1 MDCYLFMQKGS
12 KKILLVGSPF
22 SAHKSCHQCL
32 EGYEVQELSHGKS
45 AEEQLRKNHFDLV
58 IVDANLPD
66 GCGLTFLKK
75 ILQETKKHLAS
86 ILVIDEGQEKMAVE
100 AMKNGVC
107 DCLTKQ
113 ELVPAILAMSV
124 TRALENKKWEYIHH
138 HLSLAENDLA
148 LHDPVT
154 QLYNRDYFAT
164 RLHEEMQRS
173 ERYDF
178 ALTLL
183 IFKIDQF
190 TEIKKSCGEDKPDKL
205 LKELGQ
211 LVIRDVRSCDLVA
224 RTAEDQFV
232 MLLPHTNISQARSL
246 WQRISQLITKHAFV
260 MGSKN
265 IYITVK
271 AALGSLNKEIETID
285 EFLENIGKNLGASEY
300 NAEPLILDEME

>member
-1 MDCYLFMQKGS
+1 M
-12 KKILLVGSPF
+12 
-22 SAHKSCHQCL
+22 
-32 EGYEVQELSHGKS
+32 
-45 AEEQLRKNHFDLV
+45 RKNHFDLV
-58 IVDANLPD
+58 IVDATLPD

-75 ILQETKKHLAS
+75 MLQETKKHLAS
-86 ILVIDEGQEKMAVE
+86 ILVMDEGQEKMAIE

-113 ELVPAILAMSV
+113 ELVPAILAMSI

-138 HLSLAENDLA
+138 NLSLTENDRT

-154 QLYNRDYFAT
+154 QLYNKDYFAT
-164 RLHEEMQRS
+164 RLNEEMQRS

-246 WQRISQLITKHAFV
+246 WRRISQLITKHAFV

-271 AALGSLNKEIETID
+271 AALGSLNREIQAID
-285 EFLENIGKNLGASEY
+285 EFLESIGKNLAKNESSG
-300 NAEPLILDEME
+300 EPLILDEIE